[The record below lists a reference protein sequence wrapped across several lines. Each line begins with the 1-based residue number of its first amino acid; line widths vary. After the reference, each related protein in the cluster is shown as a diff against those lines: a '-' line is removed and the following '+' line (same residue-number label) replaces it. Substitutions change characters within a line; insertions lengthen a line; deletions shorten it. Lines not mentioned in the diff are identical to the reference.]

1 MSCVN
6 YPYCSHVGG
15 AFYNPIPPWQR
26 REEARQSDKPKG
38 MARALEDGQ
47 LPIIAYRTAD
57 QYTRDRD
64 NDWKLPWQGEERTPP
79 RFVTWGRRRSFIP
92 WEQLRFR
99 HPKVTGRHTTQET
112 LSFID

>member
-1 MSCVN
+1 MECSGDYTTPPGPDTMSCVN

-26 REEARQSDKPKG
+26 REEARHSDIPKG

-47 LPIIAYRTAD
+47 ITLYDERL
-57 QYTRDRD
+57 YGS
-64 NDWKLPWQGEERTPP
+64 KLVRYPGGTPWG
-79 RFVTWGRRRSFIP
+79 IM
-92 WEQLRFR
+92 FR
-99 HPKVTGRHTTQET
+99 HPKITGHHTTQET